1 MGSIKDFYTIRYTVW
16 IFNIRNF
23 YQLDDEYSWNR
34 FGKIFLFENLRFC
47 NSIIIIIIYIIS

>member
-23 YQLDDEYSWNR
+23 YQLDDDYSSNS
-34 FGKIFLFENLRFC
+34 FGKIFSFENLRFC
-47 NSIIIIIIYIIS
+47 NSIIIIIYIIS